1 VSALL
6 STLQRLP
13 DDARAELERAL
24 LPVARDAALGA
35 LTADLAHDVG
45 NALFGLVG
53 LVELSLDGTPIDAD
67 RAQLITNAQA
77 DVKDAFRPLLA
88 FARGDDEHD
97 GDLADAAREA
107 LALYRH
113 GARKHRDLV
122 ERLPAHAPVACPRAL
137 LVQAVVHVLLATDD
151 AATPL
156 TVEVDGTSLR
166 AAPAGADSLHSVA
179 AARIAADH
187 GGALE
192 RDGDS
197 LRLRFS

>member
-1 VSALL
+1 MSALL

-53 LVELSLDGTPIDAD
+53 LVDLSLDGTPIDAE
-67 RAQLITNAQA
+67 RAALITSAQA

-88 FARGDDEHD
+88 FARGSGEARD
-97 GDLADAAREA
+97 GDLADAARDA

-113 GARKHRDLV
+113 GARKQRDLV
-122 ERLPAHAPVACPRAL
+122 ERLPAQAPVACPRGL

-151 AATPL
+151 DATSL

-187 GGALE
+187 GGAFE
-192 RDGDS
+192 RDDES
-197 LRLRFS
+197 LRLSF